1 MIINRTQLQEI
12 LIKAHQYARLQA
24 KEAGAFIYYIKDGKR
39 IREDAQGWEFEI
51 IFDQAGN
58 RQELDLH
65 D

>member
-24 KEAGAFIYYIKDGKR
+24 KEALASIYYIKDGKR
-39 IREDAQGWEFEI
+39 IREDASGRRFEI

-58 RQELDLH
+58 RQELEFH

>member
-12 LIKAHQYARLQA
+12 LIKAHKYARLQA
-24 KEAGAFIYYIKDGKR
+24 KEAGASIYYIKEGKR
-39 IREDAQGWEFEI
+39 IREDALGRRFEI

-58 RQELDLH
+58 RQELEFH